1 MTHSFSFGFGF
12 GNDDIEENLDETVD
26 ATLSDG
32 TQKDNPI
39 AAIDPKLYSL
49 QDLVRQIVPS
59 DEVYIP

>member
-12 GNDDIEENLDETVD
+12 GNDDIEGNLDETVD

-49 QDLVRQIVPS
+49 QDLVR
-59 DEVYIP
+59 